1 MPSYKPTSTNSAG
14 STYAK
19 FNKRMGG
26 PNSGGVIA
34 VTLASLETASGG
46 LITPAGRP
54 NSNDW
59 EDAGTWT
66 VPIELTVTDANVTL
80 RVRCVR
86 MDDTESVIQTGA
98 FTATQALTTDR
109 TFMPVAPTWA
119 AAEDQT
125 NLLAIELE
133 FINSLAGES
142 TVSIDV
148 GASIAAVVT
157 DITENVNPTTLI
169 DPVATH
175 GGSAVL
181 GLSSQHAPPENI
193 VSNK

>member
-34 VTLASLETASGG
+34 VTLSSLETASGG
-46 LITPAGRP
+46 LITVAGRP

-86 MDDTESVIQTGA
+86 MDDTETVIQTGA
-98 FTATQALTTDR
+98 FTATQVLSTDR
-109 TFMPVAPTWA
+109 SFSPVAPTWEA
-119 AAEDQT
+119 EEDQT

-133 FINSLAGES
+133 FINGLAGES

-148 GASIAAVVT
+148 GASVAAVVT
-157 DITENVNPTTLI
+157 DITENINPTTLV
-169 DPVATH
+169 DSAATH
-175 GGSAVL
+175 GGSSVV
-181 GLSSQHAPPENI
+181 GLSSQHAPPESI
-193 VSNK
+193 HSMK

>member
-14 STYAK
+14 STYGK

-26 PNSGGVIA
+26 PNSGGTIV
-34 VTLASLETASGG
+34 VSLSGSETDSGG
-46 LITPAGRP
+46 LITSAGRP

-66 VPIELTVTDANVTL
+66 VPIELTVTDANVDL

-86 MDDTESVIQTGA
+86 MDDTETVIQEGA
-98 FTATQALTTDR
+98 FTAVQALSTDR
-109 TFMPVAPTWA
+109 TFMPVAPTWE
-119 AAEDQT
+119 AEENQT

-133 FINSLAGES
+133 FINNSGS
-142 TVSIDV
+142 GSSVTIDV
-148 GASIAAVVT
+148 GASVAAVVT
-157 DITENVNPTTLI
+157 DITENVNPTTLV

-175 GGSAVL
+175 GGSSVV
-181 GLSSQHAPPENI
+181 GLSSQHVPPENI
-193 VSNK
+193 VSSK

>member
-14 STYAK
+14 STYAE

-26 PNSGGVIA
+26 PNSGGTIVVA
-34 VTLASLETASGG
+34 LASLETVSGG
-46 LITPAGRP
+46 FITSAGRP

-86 MDDTESVIQTGA
+86 MDDTETEIQTGVY
-98 FTATQALTTDR
+98 TATQVLSANR
-109 TFMPVAPTWA
+109 TFSPVAPTWA

-133 FINSLAGES
+133 FNNTLAAPS
-142 TVSIDV
+142 SVTIDV

-157 DITENVNPTTLI
+157 DITENINPTTLI
-169 DPVATH
+169 DSVATH
-175 GGSAVL
+175 GGSSVV
-181 GLSSQHAPPENI
+181 GLSSQHVPPENI
-193 VSNK
+193 VSSK

>member
-26 PNSGGVIA
+26 PNSGGVIV

-46 LITPAGRP
+46 LITSAGRP

-86 MDDTESVIQTGA
+86 MDDTETVIQTGA
-98 FTATQALTTDR
+98 FTATQVLSTDR
-109 TFMPVAPTWA
+109 TFMPVAPTWEA
-119 AAEDQT
+119 EEDQT

-133 FINSLAGES
+133 FINGPGQRS
-142 TVSIDV
+142 VSIDV

-169 DPVATH
+169 DSVASH

-181 GLSSQHAPPENI
+181 GLSSQHVPPENI
-193 VSNK
+193 DSMK

>member
-26 PNSGGVIA
+26 PNSGGVIV
-34 VTLASLETASGG
+34 VTLANSETASGG
-46 LITPAGRP
+46 LITSAGRP

-86 MDDTESVIQTGA
+86 MDDTETVIQTGA
-98 FTATQALTTDR
+98 FTATQVLSTDR
-109 TFMPVAPTWA
+109 TFMPVAPTWEA
-119 AAEDQT
+119 EEDQT

-133 FINSLAGES
+133 FINGPGQRS
-142 TVSIDV
+142 VSIDV

-169 DPVATH
+169 DSVASH

-181 GLSSQHAPPENI
+181 GLSSQHVPPENI
-193 VSNK
+193 DSMK